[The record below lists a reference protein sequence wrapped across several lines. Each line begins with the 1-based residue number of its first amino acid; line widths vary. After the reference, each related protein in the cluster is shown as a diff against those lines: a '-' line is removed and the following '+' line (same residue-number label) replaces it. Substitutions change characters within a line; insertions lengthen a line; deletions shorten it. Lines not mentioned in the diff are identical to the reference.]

1 MVVVS
6 RLQIKTTTSQ
16 EILQKEYRAIRFS
29 SVFSPS
35 KLQAKFTLIFVTRAL
50 TSSSYHVDGLQP
62 VFIQTLIMGDEVVVL
77 WVGIMR
83 LGYLYFSLARLR
95 LGTDT

>member
-1 MVVVS
+1 
-6 RLQIKTTTSQ
+6 
-16 EILQKEYRAIRFS
+16 
-29 SVFSPS
+29 
-35 KLQAKFTLIFVTRAL
+35 
-50 TSSSYHVDGLQP
+50 VDGMQP